1 MFFPIS
7 DENPSQN
14 KPLITYILIGFC
26 IFFFILQYL
35 SQMNVEIFLEF
46 GFVPNNFFN
55 TSPSLESYFPIISS
69 MFLHGGL
76 AHIAGNMLYL
86 WIFGDNVE
94 DAMGRTRFIIFYF
107 LCGIIAALAQGLVDP
122 TSNIPMIGAS
132 GAIAGVLGA
141 YLMLYPRAN
150 VKCLLFIIIIFQMI
164 RVPAFVVL
172 GFWIFGQF
180 FSAPFSLDAEGG
192 TAYFAH
198 IGGFLA
204 GMILVPFFKRNEVN
218 LFNSKVSSAWTVFET
233 KDNIYK
239 SKNNFLD
246 EFIRNS
252 EDEIRK
258 RKQ

>member
-7 DENPSQN
+7 DENPSKN
-14 KPLITYILIGFC
+14 KPYITYILIALC
-26 IFFFILQYL
+26 SFFFILQYL
-35 SQMNVEIFLEF
+35 SQMNVEIFLNY

-55 TSPSLESYFPIISS
+55 SDFSFDSYLPIFSS

-94 DAMGRTRFIIFYF
+94 DSMGKVRFIIFY
-107 LCGIIAALAQGLVDP
+107 LSCGVIAALAQGLVDP
-122 TSNIPMIGAS
+122 SSNIPMVGAS

-141 YLMLYPRAN
+141 YLLLYPRAN
-150 VKCLLFIIIIFQMI
+150 VKCLFFIIIIVQMI
-164 RVPAFVVL
+164 RIPAFIVL

-180 FSAPFSLDAEGG
+180 FSAPFSLDSDGG

-204 GMILVPFFKRNEVN
+204 GMILIPFFKKKDVR
-218 LFNSKVSSAWTVFET
+218 LFNNKLSSSWTIFESKD
-233 KDNIYK
+233 KIYNP
-239 SKNNFLD
+239 KNNFLD
-246 EFIRNS
+246 DFINKS

>member
-7 DENPSQN
+7 DENPSKN
-14 KPLITYILIGFC
+14 KPFITYCLIGLC
-26 IFFFILQYL
+26 IFSFVLQYL
-35 SQMNVEIFLEF
+35 AQMNQEMFVNL
-46 GFVPNNFFN
+46 GFVPNTFFN
-55 TSPSLESYFPIISS
+55 SILSIEAYIPIITS

-76 AHIAGNMLYL
+76 AHIGGNMLYL

-94 DAMGRTRFIIFYF
+94 DSMGKVRFIIFY
-107 LCGIIAALAQGLVDP
+107 LSCGVIAALAQGLVDP
-122 TSNIPMIGAS
+122 SSNIPMVGAS

-141 YLMLYPRAN
+141 YLLLYPRAN
-150 VKCLLFIIIIFQMI
+150 VKCLFFIIIIVQMI
-164 RVPAFVVL
+164 RIPAFIVL

-180 FSAPFSLDAEGG
+180 FSAPFSLDSDGG

-204 GMILVPFFKRNEVN
+204 GMILIPFFKKKDVR
-218 LFNSKVSSAWTVFET
+218 LFNNKLSSSWTIFESKD
-233 KDNIYK
+233 KIYNP
-239 SKNNFLD
+239 KNNFLD
-246 EFIRNS
+246 DFINKS